1 MPLRSGRLVLSN
13 VYGSEKT
20 ALQLPVQAQYWTG
33 RAWALNS
40 ADSCTTVPTTAIVR
54 SNYLSY
60 QGSATTAWTT
70 TPGALTLLGGNGT
83 VSLSAPSP
91 SGSTGSVD
99 IALNLGSTAADLSCL
114 SSHPASTG
122 AGLAW
127 LRGRNG
133 SCASTWDRDPAAR
146 ASFGIASPETRKTVH
161 VRELY

>member
-1 MPLRSGRLVLSN
+1 MPLRSGRLWLSN
-13 VYGSEKT
+13 VFGSEKA

-33 RAWALNS
+33 KTWALNS
-40 ADSCTTVPTTAIVR
+40 ADHCTTVPAASVVR
-54 SNYLSY
+54 AGYLSY

-70 TPGALTLLGGNGT
+70 TPSALTILGGNGT
-83 VSLSAPSP
+83 VSLSAPTP
-91 SGSTGSVD
+91 AGSTGSVD
-99 IALNLGSTAADLSCL
+99 LALNLGSTTTDASCL

-122 AGLAW
+122 AGLPW

-146 ASFGIASPETRKTVH
+146 ASFGVASPETRKTVH